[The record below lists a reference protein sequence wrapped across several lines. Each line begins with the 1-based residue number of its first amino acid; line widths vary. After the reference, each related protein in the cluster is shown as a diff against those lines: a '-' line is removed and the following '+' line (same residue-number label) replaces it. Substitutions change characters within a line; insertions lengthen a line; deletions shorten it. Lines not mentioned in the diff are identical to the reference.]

1 MQVERKVVFHLDLD
15 QEDRLFLALENIRNL
30 YKEVDQGSTSVTVV
44 ANGKAV
50 RFFHKDRV
58 GPHAKAMEEL
68 KMMGVN
74 FTVCINALIKNGIER
89 ADLFP
94 VCEVL
99 PAGVLELIDLQAKG
113 YAYIKP

>member
-15 QEDRLFLALENIRNL
+15 QEERLFLALENIRNL
-30 YKEVDQGSTSVTVV
+30 YKEVDQNLTSVTVV

-50 RFFHKDRV
+50 KFFHKDRV
-58 GPHAKAMEEL
+58 GLHAQTMEEL
-68 KMMGVN
+68 KKMGVN
-74 FTVCINALIKNGIER
+74 FTVCRNALAKNGIDR

-94 VCEVL
+94 LCEVL
-99 PAGVLELIDLQAKG
+99 SAGVLELIDLQAKG